1 MKKFLFC
8 LSLLLP
14 VQLLLAQNSYKFK
27 EAVPL
32 NGAKEGNI
40 RLEMPAGELNVASG
54 SKGLLDATI
63 SYQKSDWKP
72 SMRQSIKNGIS
83 DLTIKQ
89 QDLDNKENS
98 GKNNWDI
105 NINKNLPTNLYLEM
119 GAGKS
124 VLDLSSSQLQKLKVD
139 AGAVSLDV
147 KLSKSAVK
155 EVDINAGV
163 GEVTVD
169 LTGTWDHSMSLDVDG
184 GIGDIKLKLPKN
196 TGVKLT
202 ATGLGSKT
210 LTGLTKK
217 NNYYAN
223 AALGKAKHTLTIQVT
238 AGLGSISVVQ
248 E

>member
-8 LSLLLP
+8 LSFILP
-14 VQLLLAQNSYKFK
+14 VQLLLAQHTYEFK
-27 EAVPL
+27 EVITL

-40 RLEMPAGELNVASG
+40 RLEIPAGELHLTSG

-63 SYQKSDWKP
+63 SYQKAAWEP
-72 SMRQSIKNGIS
+72 SMRHNTNKGIS

-105 NINKNLPTNLYLEM
+105 NINRNLPLNLYLEM

-155 EVDINAGV
+155 DVDINAGV

-169 LTGTWDHSMSLDVDG
+169 LTSAWDHNMSLDVAG

-202 ATGLGSKT
+202 TSGLGSKT
-210 LTGLTKK
+210 LPGFTKK
-217 NNYYAN
+217 SNYYAN
-223 AALGKAKHTLTIQVT
+223 SALGKAKHTLTIHVT
-238 AGLGSISVVQ
+238 AGIGSISVTQ